1 MVLMR
6 APGSPLSSPDPGA
19 RTHHLAGLRGA
30 IYESADGR
38 SMLATLRLSPVR
50 LVLVIMLMIL
60 STVVVVERAQAVING
75 VQHALSIEHAAPVF
89 DVAAIDHAHDH
100 DHEGDAAVDG
110 DHDPVAGDG
119 AAGGADRDHA
129 PGPHHQHA
137 EGPQVA
143 ALTSPVTIQV
153 THSRS
158 EAPVRLANSG
168 SPRFRVIGFERPPK
182 ALDPRA

>member
-1 MVLMR
+1 
-6 APGSPLSSPDPGA
+6 
-19 RTHHLAGLRGA
+19 
-30 IYESADGR
+30 
-38 SMLATLRLSPVR
+38 MLATLRFSPVR

-60 STVVVVERAQAVING
+60 STVVVVERAQAVINS
-75 VQHALSIEHAAPVF
+75 VQHALSIDHAAPAF
-89 DVAAIDHAHDH
+89 DVAAADHDH
-100 DHEGDAAVDG
+100 DHNHEADDGGDGAHA
-110 DHDPVAGDG
+110 PATGDG
-119 AAGGADRDHA
+119 AAGGGERDHA

-143 ALTSPVTIQV
+143 ALTSPVTVQA

-168 SPRFRVIGFERPPK
+168 SPRFRVIGFDRPPK